1 MGDTQHPGLDRVSV
15 MADPDLH
22 ESAWKRATSDA
33 ARTYPTT
40 GFEIAATLVTI
51 IFGAVAA
58 VVSAGENTTTQI
70 AAPIIGGALAL
81 SLTFGIV
88 FVAWLVAAPLRQ
100 RNELRQHWT
109 RPEPEPVQ
117 PVDVGLSLRDFRRRG
132 DDLVNSFRQG
142 YDPEDEETGERWTQ
156 EVIQF
161 LSKHVDPGIAKTFID
176 ASRSETSF
184 LPSLE
189 ARVAAL
195 DGIIDGV
202 E

>member
-1 MGDTQHPGLDRVSV
+1 

-22 ESAWKRATSDA
+22 ESAWKRATTDA

-40 GFEIAATLVTI
+40 GFEIAAALVTL

-58 VVSAGENTTTQI
+58 VVSAGENTTAQI
-70 AAPIIGGALAL
+70 AVPVIGGALAL

-88 FVAWLVAAPLRQ
+88 FIAQLIRAPLQQ

-132 DDLVNSFRQG
+132 DDLINSFRQG
-142 YDPEDEETGERWTQ
+142 YHTEDEETGERWTQ
-156 EVIQF
+156 EVIEF
-161 LSKHVDPGIAKTFID
+161 LSKHVEPSIAKTFID

-189 ARVAAL
+189 VRVAAL
-195 DGIIDGV
+195 NGIIDEV